1 MKRAYKPDV
10 NVFDAAYERMDYIW
24 KNFER
29 VYLSLSGGKD
39 SGVMMNLCL
48 KYMRENPE
56 IVKGRKLGIQIMDNE
71 ANYDESIDFMV
82 RIIDDNIDL
91 LDVYWCCLPI
101 TLPCTVSAYHMDWQ
115 CWGLRDKERWIRPMP
130 TQDYIVN
137 FDNHPF
143 GELFEEDMNYDE
155 FWDMFAEWYSQGK
168 SCANMIGI
176 RTQESL
182 NRFRALMNERK
193 QTVGGKMWTKRNTE
207 HTYNVYPIYDWKVD
221 DVWISTAKFDWD
233 YNKLYDL
240 FYKAGVPIN
249 SMRVASPFMSEAKS
263 SLGLYRVIN
272 PHIWARL
279 CARVQGANFVATYG
293 KQLDYKSIKLPDGH
307 SWKSF
312 VKFLLDTLPRESAE
326 NFKIRFAQS
335 IKFWSRVGRGLTDE
349 IISDLDRIGVK
360 YRINGLTPHGSKK
373 LKRVCITNPPDH
385 VDGMSKNNSD
395 VTSWKRFAITILK
408 NDHTCKYMG
417 LQPTKEQAVRQ
428 RAIMEKYKTINIKGN
443 KK

>member
-1 MKRAYKPDV
+1 MNRVWNKEV
-10 NVFDAAYERMDYIW
+10 NVFDAAYSRIDFVW

-39 SGVMMNLCL
+39 SGVMMNLTL
-48 KYMRENPE
+48 KYMKENPC
-56 IVKGRKLGIQIMDNE
+56 VVRGRKLGIQIMDNE
-71 ANYDESIDFMV
+71 ANYDESIEFMH
-82 RIIDDNIDL
+82 RIIQDNIEM

-101 TLPCTVSAYHMDWQ
+101 TLPCTVSAYHIDWQ
-115 CWGLRDKERWIRPMP
+115 CWGERDKDRWIRPMP
-130 TQDYIVN
+130 EQEYIVN
-137 FDNHPF
+137 VENHPF
-143 GELFEEDMNYDE
+143 GDLFQEDMHYDK

-182 NRFRALMNERK
+182 NRFRAIMNERK
-193 QTVGGKMWTKRNTE
+193 QTLKGAMWTKKNTE
-207 HTYNVYPIYDWKVD
+207 HTYNVYPIYDWKTD
-221 DVWISTAKFDWD
+221 DVWIACDKYDWD
-233 YNKLYDL
+233 YNKLYDI
-240 FYKAGVPIN
+240 FYKAGIPVN

-293 KQLDYKSIKLPDGH
+293 KQLDYKSIKLPEGH
-307 SWKSF
+307 TWKSF
-312 VKFLLDTLPRESAE
+312 VKFLLDTLPNESAK
-326 NFKIRFAQS
+326 NFKQRFAQS
-335 IKFWSRVGRGLTDE
+335 IKFWARVGRGLPEDTIKE
-349 IISDLDRIGVK
+349 LDRIGVK
-360 YRINGLTPHGSKK
+360 YKTNGLTPHGSKR
-373 LKRVCITNPPDH
+373 LKRIRIATPPDH
-385 VDGMSKNNSD
+385 VDGMSCNHSS

-417 LQPTKEQAVRQ
+417 LQPTHDQAKRQ
-428 RAIMEKYKTINIKGN
+428 RQIMEKYKTIGE

>member
-1 MKRAYKPDV
+1 MKRVYKDK
-10 NVFDAAYERMDYIW
+10 NVFDAAYERMDFIW

-48 KYMRENPE
+48 KYMRENKD
-56 IVKGRKLGIQIMDNE
+56 IVAGRKLGIQIMDNE
-71 ANYDESIDFMV
+71 ANYDESIEFME
-82 RIIDDNIDL
+82 RIINDNIEY

-115 CWGLRDKERWIRPMP
+115 CWGERDKDRWIRPMY
-130 TQDYIVN
+130 DYPYVVN
-137 FDNHPF
+137 MSNHPF
-143 GELFEEDMNYDE
+143 GDLFKEDMGYDE

-193 QTVGGKMWTKRNTE
+193 QTVKGRMWTKKNTE

-221 DVWISTAKFDWD
+221 DVWISTGQYDWD

-240 FYKAGVPIN
+240 FYKAGIPIN

-307 SWKSF
+307 TWKSF
-312 VKFLLDTLPRESAE
+312 VKFLLDTLPQESAE
-326 NFKIRFAQS
+326 NFKLRFAQS
-335 IKFWSRVGRGLTDE
+335 IKFWARVGRGLHDDVIE
-349 IISDLDRIGVK
+349 ELRSIGVK
-360 YRINGLTPHGSKK
+360 FRLNGLTPHGSKK
-373 LKRVCITNPPDH
+373 LSRVCITVPPDH
-385 VDGMSKNNSD
+385 VDGLKKNNSD

-417 LQPTKEQAVRQ
+417 LQPTHEQAKRQ
-428 RAIMEKYKTINIKGN
+428 RAIMEKYKNIGIKGE

>member
-1 MKRAYKPDV
+1 MKRVYRPEV
-10 NVFDAAYERMDYIW
+10 NVFDASYERMDFIW

-56 IVKGRKLGIQIMDNE
+56 VVNGRKLGIQIMDNE
-71 ANYDESIDFMV
+71 ANYDESIDFMF
-82 RIIDDNIDL
+82 RIIDDNIDM

-115 CWGLRDKERWIRPMP
+115 CWGLRDKDRWIRPMYDKP
-130 TQDYIVN
+130 YVVN

-143 GELFEEDMNYDE
+143 GDLFEEDMNYDE

-193 QTVGGKMWTKRNTE
+193 QTVCGKMWTKRNTE

-221 DVWISTAKFDWD
+221 DVWTSTAMYDWD

-240 FYKAGVPIN
+240 FYKAGIPIN

-279 CARVQGANFVATYG
+279 CARVQGANFVVTYG
-293 KQLDYKSIKLPDGH
+293 KQLDYKSIKLPEGH
-307 SWKSF
+307 TWKSF
-312 VKFLLDTLPRESAE
+312 VKFLLDTLPKESAE

-335 IKFWSRVGRGLTDE
+335 IKFWSRVGRGLSEE
-349 IISDLDRIGVK
+349 IISELDRVGVK
-360 YRINGLTPHGSKK
+360 YRTNGLTPHGSKK
-373 LKRVCITNPPDH
+373 LTRICITNPPDH
-385 VDGMSKNNSD
+385 LDGMRKHNSD

-428 RAIMEKYKTINIKGN
+428 RAIMEKYKTINIKGSR
-443 KK
+443 K

>member
-1 MKRAYKPDV
+1 MKRVYKPDV
-10 NVFDAAYERMDYIW
+10 NVFDASYERMDYIW

-48 KYMRENPE
+48 KYMQENPE

-115 CWGLRDKERWIRPMP
+115 CWGLRDKDRWIRPMP

-143 GELFEEDMNYDE
+143 GELFEEDMSYDE

-221 DVWISTAKFDWD
+221 DVWISTAQFDWD

-240 FYKAGVPIN
+240 FYKAGIPIN

-293 KQLDYKSIKLPDGH
+293 KQLDYKSIKLPEGH

-312 VKFLLDTLPRESAE
+312 VKFLLDTLPGESAE

-349 IISDLDRIGVK
+349 IISELDRIGVK

-385 VDGMSKNNSD
+385 VDGMNKHNSD